1 MAENNGLKLFGFELR
16 RVKEKEETKLKSI
29 VPKVDDDGA
38 GYVTAAGSHYGQ
50 YLNMDGDDSKDN
62 TQLVMKYRGVSMH
75 PEVDMAIEDIVNEAI
90 TGSEMESS
98 VDLVLDK
105 IDNLSDS
112 IKKQMREEFENVVSM
127 LNFNELGHDIFR
139 RWYVD
144 GRIYF
149 HLVVN
154 ESNLKAGIQ
163 EVRNVDAA
171 KIRKVKQVKKKKDPK
186 TGATIVTNT
195 EEFFIYQ
202 EKAKS
207 GNVYSH
213 GSGVKISPDAMCYV
227 TSGLLNEDK
236 KKIISHL
243 HKALKPINQ
252 LRMMEDSL
260 VIYRLARAPER
271 RIFYIDVGNLPR
283 GKAEQ
288 YMKDIMARYRNKL
301 VYDAKTGE
309 IKDDRKHMSMLE
321 DFWLPRREGGRGT
334 EITNLA
340 GGENLGQIE
349 DINYFQRKLFGSL
362 NVPVS
367 RMNEE
372 QVSNILGRATEINRD
387 ELKFQK
393 FIDRLRKRFSKIF
406 LEILKKNCILK
417 GIITEE
423 DWESW
428 KNDIVVNYVR
438 DNYFAELKNGEILR
452 ERVQTL
458 ETMQNANLVGTYFSK
473 EWVMRNVLKLDDED
487 IQTMQKQIS
496 GEGGEPEEQEES
508 KEEEVLQDIVV
519 ENEVDEESKI
529 LENKVKEKE
538 LQVLE
543 NVAQALVTS

>member
-1 MAENNGLKLFGFELR
+1 
-16 RVKEKEETKLKSI
+16 
-29 VPKVDDDGA
+29 
-38 GYVTAAGSHYGQ
+38 
-50 YLNMDGDDSKDN
+50 
-62 TQLVMKYRGVSMH
+62 
-75 PEVDMAIEDIVNEAI
+75 
-90 TGSEMESS
+90 
-98 VDLVLDK
+98 
-105 IDNLSDS
+105 
-112 IKKQMREEFENVVSM
+112 MREEFENVVSM

-186 TGATIVTNT
+186 TGATVVTNT

>member
-16 RVKEKEETKLKSI
+16 RVKEKEEDKLKSI